1 MAERYHLNCGI
12 YRDIG
17 EAIKDSGA
25 NLVFNVTVPEAH
37 YHITTTALK
46 MGCHVLS
53 EKPMASSLEEAEEM
67 VAIAQE
73 AGKMF
78 AVMQNRRYLKNIR
91 AFHDLIKGTIGAP
104 GLYAPT
110 FFLDPILEDSEKLWI
125 AP

>member
-1 MAERYHLNCGI
+1 
-12 YRDIG
+12 
-17 EAIKDSGA
+17 
-25 NLVFNVTVPEAH
+25 
-37 YHITTTALK
+37 
-46 MGCHVLS
+46 
-53 EKPMASSLEEAEEM
+53 M

-91 AFHDLIKGTIGAP
+91 AFHDLIKKGTIGAP
-104 GLYAPT
+104 GFVCAD